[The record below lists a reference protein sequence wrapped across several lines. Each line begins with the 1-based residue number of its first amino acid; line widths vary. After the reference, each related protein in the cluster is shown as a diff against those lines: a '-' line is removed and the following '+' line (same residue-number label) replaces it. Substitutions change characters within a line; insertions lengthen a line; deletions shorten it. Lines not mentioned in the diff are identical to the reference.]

1 MKMDFKKGLTFG
13 TIITLSVAI
22 AIILAEKYQQ
32 KQLAKST
39 AAATST

>member
-1 MKMDFKKGLTFG
+1 MDIKTGIVTG

-32 KQLAKST
+32 NKLAKAT
-39 AAATST
+39 AKNT